1 MLKKCIKNLSLVI
14 SILLVLSVI
23 SGCITKDKEDTKD
36 KGASKLS
43 DTISSE
49 GDVRPMKDNLYL
61 QGIPIVKN
69 RETFDLMI
77 TYGSGHVDTND
88 LPLYKEREERTNV
101 KLNYIYVMSTTLNER
116 KMTMFATNDFPDA
129 MVGIIKNDDIVRYSP
144 TGIFLPVDEYVDK
157 YMPNLKKLMKEYPD
171 VKGMSKMPDGKM
183 YGFPRLN
190 FWSVWPGGD
199 TYINTTWI
207 INQEWLDTLKLK
219 TPETTEEVKE
229 VLMAFKTKDPNGN
242 GKPDEIPYSFCYS
255 DGRSF
260 RESMFGPFGLIGPG
274 KKENVENGKVFFVAT
289 DPRYKDVVKYV
300 RDLYT
305 NGLIDKE
312 AFSHTREQFRS
323 KGVQAD
329 PPIYGMTNGWMGD
342 DEVGPRI
349 RTPGNSDAPYVPMP
363 PVAGP
368 NGTRLWGNQIEGIVP
383 HIFVV
388 SSKCKSPETL
398 ARYVDELYSEDESV
412 QECWGAFGEWVEKRD
427 DGTYARRITPEGRNT
442 TEWMMESSSRM
453 MPYALTDALVERMRI
468 QSYDMK
474 IEDEAE
480 RKMEKNI
487 IYLGKDAETKYIYS
501 VVYAPYAKKEV
512 YPGGVIRTPEEID
525 EIARLLP
532 QIQNLIEKKEV
543 EWMTGVADID
553 AEYDDFIKKLK
564 EYKIDRITELYQA
577 AYDRYMG
584 K

>member
-1 MLKKCIKNLSLVI
+1 MLKKCIKSLSLVI
-14 SILLVLSVI
+14 VILLVI
-23 SGCITKDKEDTKD
+23 SIIPGCTTKDKDETKDKET
-36 KGASKLS
+36 SKLS
-43 DTISSE
+43 DTTSSE
-49 GDVRPMKDNLYL
+49 GDGRPMEGNLYL
-61 QGIPIVKN
+61 QGIPIVKDKEN
-69 RETFDLMI
+69 FTIMI
-77 TYGSGHVDTND
+77 SYSAGNVDTND

-101 KLNYIYVMSTTLNER
+101 KLKYNFVMSSALSER
-116 KMTMFATNDFPDA
+116 KATMFATGDFPDA
-129 MVGIIKNDDIVRYSP
+129 MVNILNADDIVRYSP
-144 TGIFLPVDEYVDK
+144 TGALVSVDEYIDK
-157 YMPNLKKLMKEYPD
+157 YMPRLKKLMVEYPD
-171 VKGMSKMPDGKM
+171 VSRMSRMPDGKM
-183 YGFPRLN
+183 YGLPRLN

-207 INQEWLDTLKLK
+207 VNQEWLDTLGLK
-219 TPETTEEVKE
+219 TPETTEELKE
-229 VLMAFKTKDPNGN
+229 VLMAFKTRDPNGN

-255 DGRSF
+255 DSRSF

-274 KKENVENGKVFFVAT
+274 RKEYVENGKVFFVAT

-312 AFSHTREQFRS
+312 AFSYTREQFRS

-342 DEVGPRI
+342 TEVGPRI
-349 RTPGNSDAPYVPMP
+349 RTPDNPDAPYVPMP

-368 NGTRLWGNQIEGIVP
+368 DGTRIWGNAIEGILP
-383 HIFVV
+383 NLFVI
-388 SSKCKSPETL
+388 SNKCKSPEIL

-427 DGTYARRITPEGRNT
+427 DGTYARRATPEGRNT
-442 TEWMMESSSRM
+442 TEWMMEATSRM
-453 MPYALTDALVERMRI
+453 MPYALTDALVDRMFIKRA
-468 QSYDMK
+468 DMT
-474 IEDEAE
+474 IEDEGE
-480 RKMEKNI
+480 REKEENY
-487 IYLGKDAETKYIYS
+487 IYEGKDRENKYIYAK
-501 VVYAPYAKKEV
+501 VYAPYAIKEV
-512 YPGGVIRTPEEID
+512 YPRVVRTPDEVD
-525 EIARLLP
+525 EIGRLYP

-553 AEYDDFIKKLK
+553 AEYDDFIKQLK
-564 EYKIDRITELYQA
+564 EYKIDRVTELYQA